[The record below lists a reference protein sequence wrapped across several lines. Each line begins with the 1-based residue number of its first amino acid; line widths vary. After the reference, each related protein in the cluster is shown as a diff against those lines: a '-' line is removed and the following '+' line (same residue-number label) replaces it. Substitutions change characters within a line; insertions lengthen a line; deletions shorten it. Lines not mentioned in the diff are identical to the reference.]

1 MEQAGLAGKVSID
14 DNYGLIMYNVQGMD
28 SAVQS
33 SLIITCALLISII
46 LGMMMMVV
54 RNTFAIS
61 VDEKLQQFGILRCL
75 GASRK
80 SIRSIVGCE
89 AFITWGIAAP
99 VGVAG
104 TIVAMQVILAVVRT
118 IDSELLSGP
127 HAALGGMAVCAGS
140 QCKSDMRAAGC
151 WPRPH
156 ASAQRYRRWA
166 RCAAKLR

>member
-1 MEQAGLAGKVSID
+1 
-14 DNYGLIMYNVQGMD
+14 MYNMQGMD

-80 SIRSIVGCE
+80 SIRSIVRCE

-104 TIVAMQVILAVVRT
+104 R
-118 IDSELLSGP
+118 
-127 HAALGGMAVCAGS
+127 
-140 QCKSDMRAAGC
+140 
-151 WPRPH
+151 
-156 ASAQRYRRWA
+156 
-166 RCAAKLR
+166 